1 MGKKRNKKD
10 KNPWNTPSSGSE
22 TDRINSADETY
33 QQQMQ
38 EELQR
43 KVTQTMAQ
51 VGMLDR
57 FVEVMAA
64 AGENEREEML
74 KKYEAEMPKELG
86 EGYVAASRAA
96 IEKEVREKGDE
107 MERMRKVEL
116 IREGVRRRY
125 FRESS
130 GPEDILDFG
139 GIHSGR
145 KFEDVYLDHK
155 SYAQWVLELG
165 QPHMWTLRCFQYF
178 LLRLMDL
185 ERILKGGRGREQ
197 KMREERLEVSES
209 LVEEM
214 ALEERN
220 MVEDF
225 KRVRWADLE
234 DEERGSW
241 SEQNSERQEEK
252 GSEAVVQQV
261 VKDEDDDEDKKQQ
274 AVDKDDDEDKE
285 QQAAKD
291 DDDTRD
297 GKRRTTT
304 RTRNGKRRTTTRT
317 RKDKRRTTTRGKAR
331 QTADGGSNKA
341 RQEADGNNSKA
352 RRAAGDDDVRARQAT
367 DNGDGAQRGGR
378 QEQNDDDDDDG
389 GGGTRQDNEEE
400 RQQQGKGEGKQSLEE
415 LIRTVKLRMQ
425 QEKEQEQMNGEDEAR
440 RESEAHRRK
449 KKMEQEITW
458 ETGKGKGMERE
469 RGTMRKDEGGIGE
482 MTRQEG
488 KGRGG
493 TGIQKVWEDWWQD
506 REAKWMN
513 EEWGELSGDDL
524 DMGEKG
530 LRLRREQWE
539 EVRSG
544 KMRNQSIYKA
554 EKVGEEMGNEI
565 KKACRRM
572 SWRNERWRSPAEE
585 NDWTGFE
592 SLRRRVERLGRR
604 VEELEGERRKAKYNR
619 QMTESSSGSEEGGGK
634 WRWDGE
640 NWWFKVNH
648 RGPINSRL
656 RRKISRTIAATIDE
670 TKRRGDELF
679 ELRARVESLETERSM
694 QHKAQVGEAP

>member
-1 MGKKRNKKD
+1 MENGRVVEVTVRMRGGMGKKRNKKD
-10 KNPWNTPSSGSE
+10 RNPWNTPE

-74 KKYEAEMPKELG
+74 KKYEAEMLKELG

-96 IEKEVREKGDE
+96 IEKAVREKGDE

-130 GPEDILDFG
+130 GPEDILDC

-145 KFEDVYLDHK
+145 KFEDVHLDHK

-165 QPHMWTLRCFQYF
+165 QPHMWTLRCFRYF

-185 ERILKGGRGREQ
+185 ERILKGGRDREP

-252 GSEAVVQQV
+252 GSETVVQQV
-261 VKDEDDDEDKKQQ
+261 VNDEDDDEARRVADEDDDKGRQ
-274 AVDKDDDEDKE
+274 AAKDDEDKE
-285 QQAAKD
+285 RQAAND
-291 DDDTRD
+291 DEDRE
-297 GKRRTTT
+297 
-304 RTRNGKRRTTTRT
+304 
-317 RKDKRRTTTRGKAR
+317 R
-331 QTADGGSNKA
+331 QTA
-341 RQEADGNNSKA
+341 NNDESE
-352 RRAAGDDDVRARQAT
+352 ARQAT
-367 DNGDGAQRGGR
+367 SNDEDKAR
-378 QEQNDDDDDDG
+378 QAASNDEDKAKQADDDNEDDNS
-389 GGGTRQDNEEE
+389 GGGTWQGAKQEEGQ
-400 RQQQGKGEGKQSLEE
+400 RQGKGEGKQGLEE

-425 QEKEQEQMNGEDEAR
+425 QEEEQEQ
-440 RESEAHRRK
+440 SEAHRRK
-449 KKMEQEITW
+449 KKSEQEITW

-469 RGTMRKDEGGIGE
+469 RGMMRKEGGIGE

-513 EEWGELSGDDL
+513 EEWEELSGDDL

-544 KMRNQSIYKA
+544 KMRNESIYKA

-572 SWRNERWRSPAEE
+572 SWRNERWGSPAEE

-592 SLRRRVERLGRR
+592 SLQKRVERLGRR

-619 QMTESSSGSEEGGGK
+619 QMTESSPGSEEGGGK

-656 RRKISRTIAATIDE
+656 RRKISRMIAATIDE

-679 ELRARVESLETERSM
+679 ELRARVEWLETERAM
-694 QHKAQVGEAP
+694 QHKAQVGEAPGIQTPGRSSQEPAVSQDNGFGIFM